1 MCFVKSPLVYLVG
14 NVFLKK
20 LLYVKW
26 KMCSGKTPK
35 LSGKCVPNIWKI
47 AHVTPV
53 HKKDLKIYVII
64 IVLFRL

>member
-35 LSGKCVPNIWKI
+35 LS
-47 AHVTPV
+47 
-53 HKKDLKIYVII
+53 
-64 IVLFRL
+64 